1 MEASHMTVRRLR
13 GFQLMSATRRRE
25 VARKGGLAAQ
35 ASGLAHHWTQEE
47 ARVAG
52 IKGGHAPHPARAR
65 KKI

>member
-1 MEASHMTVRRLR
+1 MT
-13 GFQLMSATRRRE
+13 AARRRE

-52 IKGGHAPHPARAR
+52 VKGGHAPHPARAR
-65 KKI
+65 AKKM